1 MKTQKLYA
9 FWSYDQFP
17 YVLSGTVTK
26 INDDSSVETEEYGS
40 GYCFT
45 PVKIVPLKAGLIIKQ
60 ELDEMKETRRQKLDA
75 LREKFDSD
83 LKQKWGFI
91 K

>member
-1 MKTQKLYA
+1 MKKQQLYA

-17 YVLSGTVTK
+17 YILGGTVAK
-26 INDDSSVETEEYGS
+26 INDDSTVETKEYGP

-45 PVKIVPLKAGLIIKQ
+45 PLKIVPLKAGMIIKQ
-60 ELDEMKETRRQKLDA
+60 DLEKLKARRTKTLRGIELAFDEE
-75 LREKFDSD
+75 
-83 LKQKWGFI
+83 LKKQWCFI